1 MQTNKI
7 EFRRIARWFLALA
20 AVVYAAASI
29 ISAYVSPTQY
39 ANCEKDTKDLN
50 GGIKTF
56 GGQQFN
62 IVLCGDG
69 GDENL
74 MNDKVRMQILSE
86 SGVLLAQRTFQVDWE
101 SNRLRELA
109 YGEDY
114 LIYFDASQNN
124 NYKHKVNMPP
134 TWFDWVR
141 ARLPLAN

>member
-7 EFRRIARWFLALA
+7 EFRRITRWFLVLVV
-20 AVVYAAASI
+20 AVYVASSI
-29 ISAYVSPTQY
+29 ISSYVSPTQY

-50 GGIKTF
+50 GGIRTF
-56 GGQQFN
+56 GGQKFN
-62 IVLCGDG
+62 IVLCGNG

-74 MNDKVRMQILSE
+74 MNDRVRMQILSE
-86 SGVLLAQRTFQVDWE
+86 RGVLLAQRTFQVDWE
-101 SNRLRELA
+101 SNRLRELV

-124 NYKHKVNMPP
+124 NYKHKVKMPP

-141 ARLPLAN
+141 ARLPMVN